1 MILYIFINLL
11 LFFIIIS
18 PLYAYKDYVSAL
30 CENDVH
36 ITAGDGTKNRDK
48 IETLDRKLNQFCI
61 LLGSRGAAA

>member
-11 LFFIIIS
+11 LFFLIIS

-36 ITAGDGTKNRDK
+36 ITAGSGTQNKDK
-48 IETLDRKLNQFCI
+48 IKTLDTKLDQFCI
-61 LLGSRGAAA
+61 LLGSRGAA

>member
-11 LFFIIIS
+11 LIFIIIS

-36 ITAGDGTKNRDK
+36 ITAGDGTQNKAK
-48 IETLDRKLNQFCI
+48 IETLDRKLDQFCI
-61 LLGSRGAAA
+61 LLGSRGTA